1 MLIVTV
7 DVVFAAELGDGVRQ
21 AFRVMDEETAKEPGC
36 LKYVSSVDVKDARI
50 VRIYEMWESME
61 ALVPH
66 FTTPHMAAFQQ
77 ALSGLA
83 TTSMDAKVFEVAREL
98 PFPNRA

>member
-1 MLIVTV
+1 MHTLRK
-7 DVVFAAELGDGVRQ
+7 LSR
-21 AFRVMDEETAKEPGC
+21 
-36 LKYVSSVDVKDARI
+36 LKYVSSVDVNDARI